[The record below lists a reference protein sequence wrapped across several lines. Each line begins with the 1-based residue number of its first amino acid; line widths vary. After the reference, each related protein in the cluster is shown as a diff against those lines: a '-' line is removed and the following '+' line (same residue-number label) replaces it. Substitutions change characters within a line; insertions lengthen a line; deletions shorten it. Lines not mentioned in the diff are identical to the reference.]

1 MESVSWLLDCSPG
14 SATLVS
20 DPFADSRALSPK
32 HRQRRPEEGRP
43 LQQTPYSGIRAR
55 QVDIHLPSIDTN
67 LARDLFA
74 DGYIVTSSPDL
85 QVILQGNAAYIREIQ
100 QLLKKETIT
109 GYTGPL
115 PSSG

>member
-1 MESVSWLLDCSPG
+1 M
-14 SATLVS
+14 
-20 DPFADSRALSPK
+20 
-32 HRQRRPEEGRP
+32 
-43 LQQTPYSGIRAR
+43 
-55 QVDIHLPSIDTN
+55 
-67 LARDLFA
+67 
-74 DGYIVTSSPDL
+74 TSSPDL